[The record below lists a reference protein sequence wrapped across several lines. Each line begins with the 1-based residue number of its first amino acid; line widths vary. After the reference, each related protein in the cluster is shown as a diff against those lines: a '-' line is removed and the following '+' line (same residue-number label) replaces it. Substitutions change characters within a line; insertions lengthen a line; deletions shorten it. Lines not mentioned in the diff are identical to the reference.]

1 MLFEKKNLEKELLSK
16 RKQFIDDTSLLK
28 EIERILSD
36 DENKRDAIKN
46 KLANKSSTTFNTL
59 MFHYLETDSIFHID
73 QIKNICIDYRLRFLD
88 NHLFKNIIPEEAI
101 SKIKRLESL
110 HNTTLNGFKIM
121 APSKLFHLKN
131 YDDPLLFVP
140 IGNNYYYL
148 IHKWGN
154 DMSGYRKLLMRP
166 YRNMGSFIAFIALI
180 SLALAFITPNNVLE
194 GDMSTSVFR
203 ALSFLF
209 IFKSIC
215 GITLYYCFWKGKNF
229 NSEIWNS
236 NYYN

>member
-1 MLFEKKNLEKELLSK
+1 MLFEKKNIEKELLSK
-16 RKQFIDDTSLLK
+16 RKQFIADASLLEEVK
-28 EIERILSD
+28 RILSD
-36 DENKRDAIKN
+36 DESKREIIKN
-46 KLANKSSTTFNTL
+46 KLTNKSSTTSNGL
-59 MFHYLETDSIFHID
+59 LFHYLETDKIFHID
-73 QIKNICIDYRLRFLD
+73 HIKNICIDYRLRFLD
-88 NHLFKNIIPEEAI
+88 SHLFKNVIPEEAV
-101 SKIKRLESL
+101 SKIKHLESL
-110 HNTTLNGFKIM
+110 HNTALNGFKIM

-154 DMSGYRKLLMRP
+154 DMSGYRKLMMRP
-166 YRNMGSFIAFIALI
+166 YRDMGSFVAFIALI
-180 SLALAFITPNNVLE
+180 SLAFAFITPTNVLG

-209 IFKSIC
+209 IFKSLC
-215 GITLYYCFWKGKNF
+215 GVTLYYCFWKGKNF

-236 NYYN
+236 SYYN